1 MPRSWS
7 QLLGEEN
14 AQPEP
19 EEDRAGLFS
28 RLRDSL
34 SKSRRA
40 LTAELASAAFDP
52 GDDTAWERLEEAL
65 IRADV
70 GVRATAEL
78 VQRLEGRPHLTDLN
92 AALAEE
98 LAALFG
104 EPTTLEIHADPSVLL
119 VVGVN
124 GTGKTTTIGKLAER
138 LRQHGHSVVLGAA
151 DTFRAAAEEQLEIW
165 ADRSGAA
172 FVGAERGADPAS
184 VAYEAIE
191 TAGRNGRDVVIVDTA
206 GRLHTQ
212 ANLMDEL
219 AKVRRVISGK
229 LEGAPHETLLVVDAT
244 TGQNGVQQA
253 RLFGDAVGVTGVALT
268 KLDGSAKG
276 GVAIAIANE
285 LGLPVTLVGVGESL
299 DDLRP
304 FDPEDFARALLSG

>member
-52 GDDTAWERLEEAL
+52 GDDAAWERLEEAL

-70 GVRATAEL
+70 GVRATAAL
-78 VQRLEGRPHLTDLN
+78 VQRLEARQDLTNLD

-98 LAALFG
+98 LAALLG
-104 EPTTLEIHADPSVLL
+104 EPGTPNVKPDPSVLL

-124 GTGKTTTIGKLAER
+124 GTRKTTQSG
-138 LRQHGHSVVLGAA
+138 
-151 DTFRAAAEEQLEIW
+151 QL
-165 ADRSGAA
+165 
-172 FVGAERGADPAS
+172 
-184 VAYEAIE
+184 
-191 TAGRNGRDVVIVDTA
+191 
-206 GRLHTQ
+206 
-212 ANLMDEL
+212 
-219 AKVRRVISGK
+219 
-229 LEGAPHETLLVVDAT
+229 
-244 TGQNGVQQA
+244 
-253 RLFGDAVGVTGVALT
+253 
-268 KLDGSAKG
+268 
-276 GVAIAIANE
+276 
-285 LGLPVTLVGVGESL
+285 
-299 DDLRP
+299 
-304 FDPEDFARALLSG
+304 

>member
-70 GVRATAEL
+70 GGRATAEL
-78 VQRLEGRPHLTDLN
+78 VQRLEGRPDLTDLN

-104 EPTTLEIHADPSVLL
+104 EPTTLEIHAEPSVLL
-119 VVGVN
+119 
-124 GTGKTTTIGKLAER
+124 
-138 LRQHGHSVVLGAA
+138 
-151 DTFRAAAEEQLEIW
+151 
-165 ADRSGAA
+165 
-172 FVGAERGADPAS
+172 
-184 VAYEAIE
+184 
-191 TAGRNGRDVVIVDTA
+191 
-206 GRLHTQ
+206 
-212 ANLMDEL
+212 
-219 AKVRRVISGK
+219 
-229 LEGAPHETLLVVDAT
+229 
-244 TGQNGVQQA
+244 
-253 RLFGDAVGVTGVALT
+253 
-268 KLDGSAKG
+268 
-276 GVAIAIANE
+276 
-285 LGLPVTLVGVGESL
+285 
-299 DDLRP
+299 
-304 FDPEDFARALLSG
+304 

>member
-1 MPRSWS
+1 MVRFGRGRGRYGSRLMARSWA

-40 LTAELASAAFDP
+40 LSAELASAAFDP
-52 GDDTAWERLEEAL
+52 GDDAAWERLEEAL

-78 VQRLEGRPHLTDLN
+78 VRRLEARQDLTDLN

-104 EPTTLEIHADPSVLL
+104 EPPTLDVHSNPSVVL

-124 GTGKTTTIGKLAER
+124 
-138 LRQHGHSVVLGAA
+138 
-151 DTFRAAAEEQLEIW
+151 
-165 ADRSGAA
+165 
-172 FVGAERGADPAS
+172 
-184 VAYEAIE
+184 
-191 TAGRNGRDVVIVDTA
+191 
-206 GRLHTQ
+206 
-212 ANLMDEL
+212 
-219 AKVRRVISGK
+219 
-229 LEGAPHETLLVVDAT
+229 
-244 TGQNGVQQA
+244 
-253 RLFGDAVGVTGVALT
+253 
-268 KLDGSAKG
+268 
-276 GVAIAIANE
+276 
-285 LGLPVTLVGVGESL
+285 
-299 DDLRP
+299 
-304 FDPEDFARALLSG
+304 